1 MKRCSRCIRPRS
13 AFDTRLDADG
23 ICNHC
28 RDWENVGP
36 LLTDFSRWG
45 KVFEKKLD
53 RVRGKFEFDV
63 MVGIS
68 GGKDGAYLAY
78 MLKEKFGLRVL
89 ALTIHYGF
97 MPNEQA
103 QQNAARVVEQLGLP
117 HVHLRVPEPVV
128 RKLFRSY
135 MGGLLGFPL
144 PCLMCTYIL
153 GPALVAKA
161 AIEHRVPLIIW
172 GLDRGQLF
180 ARLTEKKSRCAI
192 YDQLVAFDPAAARI
206 RQEAGLKKIGAM
218 LSKLGLSASER
229 STIMPAGPTLEGTD
243 LVPEQLRYYLF
254 HVYDEVMIKQTI
266 QTHAGWVPP
275 DGDALRGHFDCELKK
290 AVSYTYPAMG
300 ICSPLEWELSVDIRE
315 GKITREAAMERV
327 AAERTRALS
336 CERPY
341 EAYQQ
346 YFGLS
351 ERAFAGKIR
360 ALRAIAPAWLQAASQ
375 AERFCRAMRP
385 APDPLAALME

>member
-13 AFDTRLDADG
+13 AFDTCLDAHG

-28 RDWENVGP
+28 RDWENIGP

-89 ALTIHYGF
+89 GLTIHYGF

-103 QQNAARVVEQLGLP
+103 QQNAARVVEKLGLP

-128 RKLFRSY
+128 GKLFRSY
-135 MGGLLGFPL
+135 MGGMLGFPL

-161 AIEHRVPLIIW
+161 AIEHRVPLKIW

-180 ARLTEKKSRCAI
+180 ARLTETECRRAI
-192 YDQLVAFDPAAARI
+192 YDQLVEFNPAAARI
-206 RQEAGLKKIGAM
+206 RQEAGLKKIGAL
-218 LSKLGLSASER
+218 LSKLGLNVQER
-229 STIMPAGPTLEGTD
+229 HTIMPAGPTLKGTD

-254 HVYDEVMIKQTI
+254 HSYDEATIKQTI
-266 QTHAGWVPP
+266 QEHAGWVPP
-275 DGDALRGHFDCELKK
+275 AGDDMRGHFDCELKK

-327 AAERTRALS
+327 AAERRRALS

-341 EAYQQ
+341 EAYRLR
-346 YFGLS
+346 FGLS
-351 ERAFAGKIR
+351 ESAFERKIR
-360 ALRAIAPAWLQAASQ
+360 SLRAIAPAWLQAASQ
-375 AERFCRAMRP
+375 AGRFCRAMRP
-385 APDPLAALME
+385 SPDPLAALMK